1 MTKITRFELLRRAF
15 IHRDQ
20 AFKRVPKIMQNYAK
34 MHRKSPQNEHEKMWI
49 AVLQWSETH
58 VVASPAKM
66 HQNAFIFVFPG
77 VALLTPWT
85 QKSFKIVENWPQN
98 DYKKNDARSCND
110 QNRTLS
116 NDLQNCIKTR
126 SFLSFPVLF
135 CSRHGSKIR
144 LKSSKIIDGG
154 MHGVYGRARREAGQ
168 FEVYKTN

>member
-1 MTKITRFELLRRAF
+1 MNHFFAIKFYIHFSENLENVTGNGIFPLQKTLKKYENFTFQKFELLRRAF

-77 VALLTPWT
+77 VALLTPWI
-85 QKSFKIVENWPQN
+85 QK
-98 DYKKNDARSCND
+98 
-110 QNRTLS
+110 
-116 NDLQNCIKTR
+116 
-126 SFLSFPVLF
+126 
-135 CSRHGSKIR
+135 R

-154 MHGVYGRARREAGQ
+154 MHGVYGRARREAG
-168 FEVYKTN
+168 